1 MNDWLNK
8 VTAKLKSLWSV
19 WTVVQKAIAAGIVI
33 AVIVVLVIVFKGSSK
48 PSTVPLFNTPI
59 TDQSA
64 RDNITYRL
72 DEENVKYTI
81 SSSGLISVP
90 DETTAR
96 RMRSLLISEDLVPT
110 RVDVFSKMLD
120 VTNWSTTD
128 FERQKNDLRRVT
140 EQVKQHI
147 EALDDVSSANVTI
160 TAGKDDIFANQR
172 EPATASVILRFKP
185 GSVMQTDRKKIQ
197 GVQRLILHSVTGLT
211 EDNITISDTDGT
223 ILNDFA
229 GMAESDRVDIIKKEQ
244 KLRQEQEAQLS
255 ARVLS
260 ALQKNFKGRISDVVV
275 AIEMDMSKKTSDK
288 TIHTPI
294 IITEQ
299 DPDKP
304 YDTTEKRDY
313 LPISSQ
319 TITKEWTGT
328 GYNPEGPAGVEGQNP
343 PVYSDMSNVI
353 GKSVETG
360 VTQNNVINT
369 EQLHIESSP
378 SYNRIT
384 ASANIDG
391 LWEKETDGNQNPIF
405 VDEKNI
411 DSLKE
416 IYADWEDDSKVR
428 FKLGHI
434 VRVYHPI
441 SDAVREQAE
450 NFVKDAIGY
459 NKTRGDSVT
468 ITSYGVPDTD
478 EWDAEDEAII
488 KARNT
493 RRAIMLVLVGVV
505 VILISFIVFR
515 MISRELERRRRL
527 REEEILR
534 RQQAEREKALWDAKQ
549 EGMEVTMSVEER
561 KRAELQENAIAMA
574 KEHPE
579 DVAMLIRTWLM
590 EE

>member
-478 EWDAEDEAII
+478 EWDAEDEAVI